1 MEKSK
6 IGNRSESKGTK
17 HVRSKQFKSR
27 TVASV
32 RLEKSVEASQ
42 QLVEIGYKKLYL
54 KEEYYKK
61 KLEILEAQTKILE
74 RKAIS
79 LENIQKD
86 LKEISAHHII

>member
-1 MEKSK
+1 L
-6 IGNRSESKGTK
+6 SESFRTK
-17 HVRSKQFKSR
+17 HVKSKQLKSR

-54 KEEYYKK
+54 KEDYYKK

-79 LENIQKD
+79 LENLQKD
-86 LKEISAHHII
+86 LKENTFYVIKD